1 MILLLAE
8 IVVCLATKKNT
19 LTFHTAL
26 YPVDEL
32 VGLAAV
38 EQSSDGG
45 QGVQDDGLRM
55 GINVV
60 LIFFLKKEEKT
71 PPRYL
76 SRVKKPRQLFEL
88 HRSEPQGPKPSP
100 PKPTLMD
107 TTLITDVR
115 V

>member
-1 MILLLAE
+1 MFGN
-8 IVVCLATKKNT
+8 KKNT

-32 VGLAAV
+32 VGLATV

-60 LIFFLKKEEKT
+60 LIFFFKKEEKK
-71 PPRYL
+71 PPL
-76 SRVKKPRQLFEL
+76 SITCE
-88 HRSEPQGPKPSP
+88 ETSP
-100 PKPTLMD
+100 T
-107 TTLITDVR
+107 V
-115 V
+115 

>member
-1 MILLLAE
+1 MKLLPRSSHAE
-8 IVVCLATKKNT
+8 ISAGVTNRGCDVKKKEKKQKPN

-45 QGVQDDGLRM
+45 EGVQDDGLGV

-60 LIFFLKKEEKT
+60 LIVVFFLKRSLKHVT
-71 PPRYL
+71 
-76 SRVKKPRQLFEL
+76 KKP
-88 HRSEPQGPKPSP
+88 H
-100 PKPTLMD
+100 
-107 TTLITDVR
+107 
-115 V
+115 

>member
-1 MILLLAE
+1 M
-8 IVVCLATKKNT
+8 VSNNDTSPCRDRCVFGNKKKNT

-45 QGVQDDGLRM
+45 EGVQDDGLRM

-60 LIFFLKKEEKT
+60 LIFFFKKEEKKHVIY
-71 PPRYL
+71 P
-76 SRVKKPRQLFEL
+76 V
-88 HRSEPQGPKPSP
+88 
-100 PKPTLMD
+100 
-107 TTLITDVR
+107 
-115 V
+115 

>member
-1 MILLLAE
+1 M
-8 IVVCLATKKNT
+8 
-19 LTFHTAL
+19 
-26 YPVDEL
+26 DEL

-60 LIFFLKKEEKT
+60 LIFFLKKEERKKKT
-71 PPRYL
+71 L
-76 SRVKKPRQLFEL
+76 SIPCEETSPTVTYTD
-88 HRSEPQGPKPSP
+88 EPQGPKPSP
-100 PKPTLMD
+100 PKATLMD

>member
-1 MILLLAE
+1 MTLLLAE

-60 LIFFLKKEEKT
+60 LIFFLKKEERKKKK
-71 PPRYL
+71 RYL
-76 SRVKKPRQLFEL
+76 SRVKKLRQLFEL
-88 HRSEPQGPKPSP
+88 HR
-100 PKPTLMD
+100 
-107 TTLITDVR
+107 
-115 V
+115 